1 MVSII
6 NGNEWNKP
14 MIKWPNMGN
23 KGNHNQPYCGKN
35 HILEPID
42 HKYSKKQDLNAM
54 DARLS
59 WIKLMD
65 LVILT
70 WIRLIESKLSWIN
83 LKKVCYKLFWNMNL

>member
-1 MVSII
+1 
-6 NGNEWNKP
+6 

-23 KGNHNQPYCGKN
+23 KWNHKWPYCGGN
-35 HILEPID
+35 YTLESILGID
-42 HKYSKKQDLNAM
+42 LKYLKKQKLNAM
-54 DARLS
+54 DARLI

-83 LKKVCYKLFWNMNL
+83 LKKVCYKPFWNMNL